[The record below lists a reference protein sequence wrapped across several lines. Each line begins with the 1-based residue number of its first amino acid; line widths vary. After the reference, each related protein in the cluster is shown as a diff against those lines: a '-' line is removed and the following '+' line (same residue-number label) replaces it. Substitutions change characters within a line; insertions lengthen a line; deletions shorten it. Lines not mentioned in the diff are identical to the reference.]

1 MKEKIQ
7 DSLKGILSDLYG
19 NSDFNIDQYVINI
32 QENKEKEHGDLA
44 SNIALILAKPLKKQ
58 PKEIANEVV
67 EQFIV
72 DKDIITVS
80 YTHLTL
86 PTILLV

>member
-7 DSLKGILSDLYG
+7 DSLKGILSDLYD

-72 DKDIITVS
+72 DKDITKIEVAGPGFIYFFLS
-80 YTHLTL
+80 
-86 PTILLV
+86 